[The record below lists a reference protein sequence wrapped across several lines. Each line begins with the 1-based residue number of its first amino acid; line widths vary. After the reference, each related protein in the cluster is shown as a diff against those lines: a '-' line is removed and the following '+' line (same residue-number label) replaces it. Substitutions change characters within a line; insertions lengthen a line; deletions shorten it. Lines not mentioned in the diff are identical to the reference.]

1 MNQLNYTVENGGA
14 IYTNPSGIILSA
26 SRICRLDGLW
36 GIPAAEVSGRA
47 GATDR
52 SVPASQ
58 VELPRESIIDRY
70 AQAELGCLVAD
81 RRWVA
86 V

>member
-1 MNQLNYTVENGGA
+1 VNQLNYTVENGGA

-26 SRICRLDGLW
+26 SRICRLDGLG
-36 GIPAAEVSGRA
+36 GIPQLKSRA
-47 GATDR
+47 GPEATDR
-52 SVPASQ
+52 SVPSAQ

-70 AQAELGCLVAD
+70 AQAELGRLVAD